1 VRALVEDG
9 ASTRR
14 VWIAD
19 LLPDE
24 LDDRSAGMIGQ
35 GMAAMKRTPQSGA

>member
-24 LDDRSAGMIGQ
+24 LEDQIAGMIDQ
-35 GMAAMKRTPQSGA
+35 GMAAMKRTLEAGA